1 MTSHEGYKQLQK
13 LLIQS
18 LVQKNLNKFL
28 ASTNMTRRLVEHSWV
43 QVFPSGTVLKNPPLV

>member
-28 ASTNMTRRLVEHSWV
+28 ASANMTRLVEHSWV
-43 QVFPSGTVLKNPPLV
+43 QVFPSGTVLKIHL